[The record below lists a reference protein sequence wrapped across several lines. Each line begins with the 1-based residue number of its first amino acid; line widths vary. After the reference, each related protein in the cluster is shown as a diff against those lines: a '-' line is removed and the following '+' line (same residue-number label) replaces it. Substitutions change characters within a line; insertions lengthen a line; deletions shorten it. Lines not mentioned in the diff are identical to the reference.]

1 MRRVL
6 IGAAAAVFAMT
17 GAPLAGALA
26 AGEVVDGPRVHWNY
40 SLWGKSRAVT
50 TAVENLGPWLE
61 KKTGGKFTVQ
71 IHWGTLSP
79 PKSVPDGLK
88 LGAFEAGS
96 YCAAYYP
103 AKFPAFTGLD
113 LPFLPIANLD
123 QLRAVTDAYQTD
135 PVLVEE
141 AKKWNAMYHQSSL
154 LPLYEV
160 VGKGTPP
167 ASLDDWKGMRIRA
180 LGAQGTA
187 MQKLGAVPTSVPAP
201 EVYVSLDR
209 GLIDA
214 AAFAY
219 YAHDSYRTWE
229 LGKWFTTG
237 LAFGSIHCGSIF
249 NIDAFNRLP
258 KQYQALLHEFNDAPE
273 GYPALINA
281 LNTAENAMPAKFIER
296 GLTEVKVNPERRAE
310 FVKVGG
316 EPVWKEWADKMGE
329 SGYDGDRL
337 LKLILDLAEK
347 NKGLGG

>member
-1 MRRVL
+1 MRKLL
-6 IGAAAAVFAMT
+6 IGAAAAAFGFI
-17 GAPLAGALA
+17 GAAQA
-26 AGEVVDGPRVHWNY
+26 ADVVDGPRVHWNY
-40 SLWGKSRAVT
+40 SLWGKPRAVT

-113 LPFLPIANLD
+113 LPFLPIANLE

-135 PVLVEE
+135 PVLVKE

-180 LGAQGTA
+180 LGAQGSA

-214 AAFAY
+214 AALPY

-237 LAFGSIHCGSIF
+237 LAFGSINCGSLF
-249 NIDAFNRLP
+249 NIDAYNRLP
-258 KQYQALLHEFNDAPE
+258 KEYQALLHEFNDAPE
-273 GYPALINA
+273 GYPALANA
-281 LNTAENAMPAKFIER
+281 LNTAEKAMPAKFIER
-296 GLTEVKVNPERRAE
+296 GLTEVKINPDRRAE

-316 EPVWKEWADKMGE
+316 EPVWKEWAAKMTE
-329 SGYDGDRL
+329 TGYDGERL
-337 LKLILDLAEK
+337 LNLILELAEK
-347 NKGLGG
+347 NKGLGN